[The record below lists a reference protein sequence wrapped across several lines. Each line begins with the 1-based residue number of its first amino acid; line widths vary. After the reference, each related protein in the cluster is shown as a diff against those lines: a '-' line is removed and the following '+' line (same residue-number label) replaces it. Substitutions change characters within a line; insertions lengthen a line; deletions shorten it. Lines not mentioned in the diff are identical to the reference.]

1 MSKQRVSIR
10 ITNNQALV
18 LQEMCE
24 AYDTSISMLVRT
36 ILGSW
41 LTEHEEDIERG
52 IMRKRR
58 EQHESDN
65 K

>member
-52 IMRKRR
+52 IMKKRR
-58 EQHESDN
+58 EVDAN
-65 K
+65 N